1 MFDNKGGM
9 RIAAGMS
16 ALRNKIQVEIISTR
30 FVPEADITSLMA
42 AQFYGLFIDQ
52 EMEQIKILWTMYSVT
67 YTRKRKQL
75 CVQFAM
81 LWY

>member
-9 RIAAGMS
+9 RIAAGKS

-42 AQFYGLFIDQ
+42 AQFYGLFID
-52 EMEQIKILWTMYSVT
+52 
-67 YTRKRKQL
+67 
-75 CVQFAM
+75 
-81 LWY
+81 